1 MYYSDKVEVNDV
13 NEIREKNLFSNM
25 MRIIK
30 MGDVEITHF
39 KPYDSDLINFDILNY
54 DINCALISEKYKY
67 VNLPD
72 AYDIFEDL
80 FPKVTKLMAD
90 VKIQLQTPTL
100 KIDDSI
106 TWSKIDQDE
115 DDCGSIY
122 YGTVID
128 DLRLDYTLG
137 EVDYSITIKTKYPNK
152 PLVFILCHLPDE
164 HAAKSMLL
172 YVYNKI
178 KEYDIK

>member
-1 MYYSDKVEVNDV
+1 MYHAADKVEINDV
-13 NEIREKNLFSNM
+13 KEIREKNLFSNM

-30 MGDVEITHF
+30 LNENEITHF

-54 DINCALISEKYKY
+54 DINCALISERYKY

-72 AYDIFEDL
+72 AYDIFEEL
-80 FPKVTKLMAD
+80 FSKVTKLMDD
-90 VKIQLQTPTL
+90 VKDQLQNLTPE
-100 KIDDSI
+100 IDDSI
-106 TWSKIDQDE
+106 TWSAVNDE
-115 DDCGSIY
+115 DFDSIY
-122 YGTVID
+122 YSTVID
-128 DLRLDYTLG
+128 DLKLEYTLG
-137 EVDYSITIKTKYPNK
+137 EVDYSITIKTTYPNK
-152 PLVFILCHLPDE
+152 PLIFILCNLPDE